1 MSSENTAY
9 PPLLLAG
16 ASGNVGHAILQQLQP
31 AQNVIRTLSRRSS
44 QQAKLQSLA
53 TEVVLADA
61 LNPASLKGLC
71 DGIEVVISCLGAS
84 VSMQSPDKRPFSQV
98 DYLANRNLLEEARQ
112 SGVRKFI
119 YVSVWAQS
127 GYENTK
133 YVRGHEAFVQKLAA
147 SGLDYTV
154 IRPPGIFCTMLEF
167 LDMARRGTAPL
178 LGDGSARTNPI
189 HEIDVAAACLAAIF
203 SSETEVGIGGPEIL
217 TRKQIYELAFAALG
231 KPPRFMS
238 VPPALMRWGGKL
250 TQWWNPRMA
259 ELLEFAACV
268 STHDG
273 IAPTVGTHTLAD
285 YFAEAAKR

>member
-1 MSSENTAY
+1 MSSQNVIY

-16 ASGNVGHAILQQLQP
+16 ASGNVGQAILNQLQP
-31 AQNVIRTLSRRSS
+31 AQTLIRTLSRRPE

-61 LNPASLKGLC
+61 LVSASLKGIC
-71 DGIEVVISCLGAS
+71 EGIDVVISCLGAS
-84 VSMQSPDKRPFSQV
+84 VSMQSSDKRPFSQV
-98 DYLANRNLLEEARQ
+98 DYVANCNLLEVARQ

-119 YVSVWAQS
+119 YVAVWAQA
-127 GYENTK
+127 GYEHTK
-133 YVRGHEAFVQKLAA
+133 YVQGHEYFVQKLSR
-147 SGLDYTV
+147 SGLDYAV

-178 LGDGSARTNPI
+178 LGDGSARTNPV
-189 HEIDVAAACLAAIF
+189 HEIDVATACLAAIF
-203 SSETEVGIGGPEIL
+203 SSATEIGVGGPEIL

-231 KPPRFMS
+231 KPPKFLS
-238 VPPALMRWGGKL
+238 VPAALMRWGGKL
-250 TQWWNPRMA
+250 AQWWNPRMA

-285 YFAEAAKR
+285 YFAEAAKH